1 MNYSEHI
8 ESKTTKCNK
17 IKGSMKKISLS
28 PSRKS
33 WLTIYKIFVRPNL
46 DYVDIIY
53 DKLLNKSFK
62 KKIEIV
68 QYNAVHIITGALKG
82 TSRYKIYQ
90 ELGLESLAD
99 RRWTRKLNFF
109 HKIILEL
116 LPSYLKNYL
125 IPCDNLRTFNSIFT
139 SKHNKNL

>member
-1 MNYSEHI
+1 M
-8 ESKTTKCNK
+8 
-17 IKGSMKKISLS
+17 
-28 PSRKS
+28 
-33 WLTIYKIFVRPNL
+33 RPNL

-99 RRWTRKLNFF
+99 RRWTRKLIFF
-109 HKIILEL
+109 HKIILGL
-116 LPSYLKNYL
+116 LPSYLKDYL
-125 IPCDNLRTFNSIFT
+125 ILCDNLRTYLTRSSTQKTIKAFLARTKTFESSFFP
-139 SKHNKNL
+139 HCAAWQNLS